1 MPFLDTIKID
11 QFINSL
17 NVQIPSKEKFLQL
30 GYIFPISPR
39 YFKTV
44 GKSKCPIV
52 NYERGILLYSLIAKY
67 KPKNVLE
74 IGTAEGY
81 SALCMAWAMTDYNIN
96 GRIFTIDPKPFDVP
110 VEREI
115 TWEENPK
122 HKTVMLS
129 TKELWNKF
137 ANKEW
142 IKKIEVLTGFSGE
155 ILQKKIKE
163 FPKMDMGFIDGHHT
177 YEAVIHDFYAFLQ
190 TASENFSLLF
200 DDYTTNENK
209 DVAKVI
215 HEEIVPNFDV
225 TLIRT
230 NAKQQR
236 KEIGES
242 NIKKYH
248 DRIIQ
253 PATDLYICW
262 MESRSLKKPLREI
275 YSKSKSDQIISK
287 YLKWEKRWKLRK
299 TMNTK
304 IPLLGKF
311 RFNLTKST

>member
-1 MPFLDTIKID
+1 MPFLDSIKID
-11 QFINSL
+11 EFIDSL

-30 GYIFPISPR
+30 TRIFPINQ
-39 YFKTV
+39 KT
-44 GKSKCPIV
+44 KIKII

-81 SALCMAWAMTDYNIN
+81 SALCMAWAMTDYDIN

-110 VEREI
+110 IKREI
-115 TWEENPK
+115 TLEENPK
-122 HKTVMLS
+122 HESIMLS

-155 ILQKKIKE
+155 ILQKKTKE

-200 DDYTTNENK
+200 DDYSYHV
-209 DVAKVI
+209 DVNVSKAI
-215 HEEIVPNFDV
+215 NEEIVPNFDV
-225 TLIRT
+225 TQIIT

-236 KEIGES
+236 KEA
-242 NIKKYH
+242 N
-248 DRIIQ
+248 R
-253 PATDLYICW
+253 PALTHEVGMCW
-262 MESRSLKKPLREI
+262 IESRSLKKPLREI
-275 YSKSKSDQIISK
+275 FPKSKSAQIIND

-299 TMNTK
+299 NLNSK
-304 IPLLGKF
+304 IPLLGRF
-311 RFNLTKST
+311 RFRH

>member
-1 MPFLDTIKID
+1 MPFLDSIKID
-11 QFINSL
+11 EFIDSL

-30 GYIFPISPR
+30 TRIFPISQ
-39 YFKTV
+39 KT
-44 GKSKCPIV
+44 KIKTI

-81 SALCMAWAMTDYNIN
+81 SALCMAWAMTDYDIN

-110 VEREI
+110 IKREI

-122 HKTVMLS
+122 HESIMLS

-155 ILQKKIKE
+155 ILQKKTKE
-163 FPKMDMGFIDGHHT
+163 FPKMNMGFIDGHHT

-200 DDYTTNENK
+200 DDYSYHV
-209 DVAKVI
+209 DVNVSKAI
-215 HEEIVPNFDV
+215 NEEIVPNFDV
-225 TLIRT
+225 TQIIT

-236 KEIGES
+236 KEA
-242 NIKKYH
+242 N
-248 DRIIQ
+248 R
-253 PATDLYICW
+253 PALTHEVGMCW
-262 MESRSLKKPLREI
+262 IESRSLKKPLREI
-275 YSKSKSDQIISK
+275 FPKSKSAQIIND

-299 TMNTK
+299 NLNSK
-304 IPLLGKF
+304 IPLLGRF
-311 RFNLTKST
+311 RFRH

>member
-1 MPFLDTIKID
+1 MPFLDSIKID
-11 QFINSL
+11 EFIDSL

-30 GYIFPISPR
+30 TRIFPIYPQLESDP
-39 YFKTV
+39 T
-44 GKSKCPIV
+44 I

-81 SALCMAWAMTDYNIN
+81 SALCMAWAMTDYDIN

-110 VEREI
+110 IKREI
-115 TWEENPK
+115 TLEENPK
-122 HKTVMLS
+122 HESIMLS
-129 TKELWNKF
+129 TRELWNKF

-155 ILQKKIKE
+155 ILQKKTKE

-200 DDYTTNENK
+200 DDYSYHV
-209 DVAKVI
+209 DVNVSKAI
-215 HEEIVPNFDV
+215 NEEIVPNFDV
-225 TLIRT
+225 TQIIT

-236 KEIGES
+236 KEA
-242 NIKKYH
+242 N
-248 DRIIQ
+248 R
-253 PATDLYICW
+253 PARTHELGMCW
-262 MESRSLKKPLREI
+262 IESRSLKKPLREI
-275 YSKSKSDQIISK
+275 FPKSKSAQIIND

-299 TMNTK
+299 NLNSK
-304 IPLLGKF
+304 IPLLGRF
-311 RFNLTKST
+311 RFRH